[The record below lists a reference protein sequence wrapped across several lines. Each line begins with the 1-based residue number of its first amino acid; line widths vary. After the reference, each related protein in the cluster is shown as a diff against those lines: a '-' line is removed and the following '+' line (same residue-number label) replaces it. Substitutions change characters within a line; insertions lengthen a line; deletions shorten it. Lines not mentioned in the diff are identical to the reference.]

1 MKKLLFS
8 LMAVGSICLHAQQKV
23 GVNTETPKATLHVAT
38 GTDGDGNMIIR
49 QTPQAANTD
58 QPLVWN
64 PATKEVKTANTQKK
78 PYYLLKFK
86 VNCIAKEDYIK
97 NFDTKIPTNKYKVIL
112 VSAWPET
119 PQNTEWLNIRHIE
132 NKSNFID
139 FNDGKSRGYVNPIR
153 KALMFEDN
161 GTWRLTIDYPHARP
175 EAFRG
180 YDGHFTW
187 NITLLAIDL
196 NEIKTLP
203 DQTGATT
210 WHQELGGNPDVSLP
224 NPLN

>member
-8 LMAVGSICLHAQQKV
+8 LMAIGTICLHAQQKV

-49 QTPQAANTD
+49 ETPQAANTD

-64 PATKEVKTANTQKK
+64 PATKEVMTANTQKK

-86 VNCIAKEDYIK
+86 VNCINNEDFIN
-97 NFDTKIPTNKYKVIL
+97 NFDTKIPTDKYKVIL
-112 VSAWPET
+112 VNAFPRS
-119 PQNTEWLNIRHIE
+119 PQNEDWLDIKHVDAAELRPG
-132 NKSNFID
+132 D
-139 FNDGKSRGYVNPIR
+139 VYVNPVR

-161 GTWRLTIDYPHARP
+161 GTWRLTIDYPNARP
-175 EAFRG
+175 DWWSGG
-180 YDGHFTW
+180 YDGRFEWT
-187 NITLLAIDL
+187 ITLLAIDL

-210 WHQELGGNPDVSLP
+210 WHQELGGKPDVSLP